1 MAFQGLYVVR
11 SAPFMSR
18 VAFLNRF
25 FVALVLPSLILG
37 SVSFAAAQD
46 GKTDT
51 ADPAAAESSPASA
64 STTPGSAERSSVE
77 KSSPEADPLK
87 RPLTEKQK
95 KQNSKSLK
103 IELSKTY
110 KKWLDEDVR
119 WIITDEE
126 QKAFKL
132 LSNDEER
139 DQFIE
144 AFWQRRD
151 PTPDTIENEF
161 KEEHYRRMAYANE
174 HFAAGIPGWKSD
186 RGRIYIMYGPAD
198 EIESHPSG
206 GSYERPM
213 EEGGGE
219 TSTFPFEDW
228 RYRYLEGIGQEVIIE
243 FVDTCMCGDYHMTM
257 DRSEKDALL
266 YTPNAGL
273 TLYEQ
278 MGMSSKA
285 DRFTGGGLE
294 RLGTGPF
301 SANNQTKQ
309 FDRLEQFYKLQKP
322 PAVKFKDLEEV
333 VSHKINVNMM
343 PFDVRTDFVRVTSDT
358 VLVPITIQVKN
369 RDITFVNKDG
379 VQRGTVNIFG
389 RVTTLT
395 GKVVQTDEN
404 TVQVDVPA
412 ELLPKVTENSSV
424 YWKALPLRPN
434 LYRIDVAVKDLN
446 GDRSGL
452 WSSRLQVPSYDD
464 DRLSSSSLIVAD
476 VMAPVST
483 KEIGTGQFV
492 IGNTK
497 VRPRVGSASGKPV
510 VFKRNQK
517 VYFWMQVYN
526 LGTDDKTHKPS
537 ATVEYN
543 VINAATN
550 KAVIHT
556 VESTE
561 QMGNIG
567 DQVTLEKPLSASSLE
582 PGIYRIQIKVND
594 NISKQTVD
602 PSATF
607 AVE

>member
-1 MAFQGLYVVR
+1 
-11 SAPFMSR
+11 MSR
-18 VAFLNRF
+18 VGFLKRLF
-25 FVALVLPSLILG
+25 AVFVLPAIILTL
-37 SVSFAAAQD
+37 VSFVSAQEAKDGKADTTEPAAEAAPAQD
-46 GKTDT
+46 K
-51 ADPAAAESSPASA
+51 PASD
-64 STTPGSAERSSVE
+64 V
-77 KSSPEADPLK
+77 DPLK
-87 RPLTEKQK
+87 RPLTDKQK

-151 PTPDTIENEF
+151 PTPDTVENEF

-228 RYRYLEGIGQEVIIE
+228 RYRYLEDIGQEIIIE

-278 MGMSSKA
+278 MGMASKA

-301 SANNQTKQ
+301 STSNQTKQ

-333 VSHKINVNMM
+333 VSHKISVNLM
-343 PFDVRTDFVRVTSDT
+343 PFDVRTDFVRVTGDT
-358 VLVPITIQVKN
+358 VLVPITIQIKN
-369 RDITFVNKDG
+369 RDVTFVNKDG

-389 RVTTLT
+389 RITTLT
-395 GKVVQTDEN
+395 GKIVQTFED

-412 ELLPKVTENSSV
+412 ELLPKVAENSSV
-424 YWKALPLRPN
+424 YGKAVPLRPN
-434 LYRIDVAVKDLN
+434 LYRIDVAVKDVN

-452 WSSRLQVPSYDD
+452 WSSRLAVPTYDD
-464 DRLSSSSLIVAD
+464 DRLSSSSLLVAD
-476 VMAPVST
+476 VMLPVST

-497 VRPRVGSASGKPV
+497 VRPRVAPANGKPAS
-510 VFKRNQK
+510 FKRNQK

-526 LGTDDKTHKPS
+526 LGMDDKTHKPS

-556 VESTE
+556 VETTD

-567 DQVTLEKPLSASSLE
+567 DQVTLEKPLSASSLD
-582 PGIYRIQIKVND
+582 PGVYRIQIKVND
-594 NISKQTVD
+594 NISKQMVD